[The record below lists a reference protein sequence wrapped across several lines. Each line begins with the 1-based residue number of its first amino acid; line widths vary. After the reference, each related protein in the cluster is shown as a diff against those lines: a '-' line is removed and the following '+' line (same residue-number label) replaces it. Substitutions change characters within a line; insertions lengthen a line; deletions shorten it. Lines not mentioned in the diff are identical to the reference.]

1 MARVMVA
8 MSGGVDS
15 SVVAALMQQS
25 GHDVTGV
32 TMHLWEGDGDKMVE
46 SRCCSMEMV
55 SGARRVCAQLGIP
68 YYVFNYQK
76 DFKKHVINYFA
87 DEYAHGM
94 TPNPC
99 LACNRDLKFRV
110 LLERAEMLGFDALAT
125 GHYVRNEYDGQQW
138 RMYRSADMRK
148 DQSYVLHML
157 GQKELSHLMFP
168 LGGMTK
174 PEVRALASQLE
185 LATAERPESQDICF
199 VPDRDYRSF
208 VRSQRPDAF
217 TGGDIVDTAGNKLG
231 EHQGIPLYTVGQ
243 RRGLGI
249 AVGSPLFVTHID
261 ATTNTVV
268 VGPQADL
275 RKARINV
282 DRVTYVAGVPFD
294 NEFRCAVQSRSHAP
308 TAPATAYVTGE
319 GCVELVFDEPQD
331 GISPGQSA
339 VMYRDDEVIGGGRIL
354 AQ

>member
-1 MARVMVA
+1 MRVMVA

-15 SVVAALMQQS
+15 SVVAAMLHQA

-32 TMHLWEGDGDKMVE
+32 TMHLWEGDNDKMVE

-76 DFKKHVINYFA
+76 DFRKHVINYFA
-87 DEYAHGM
+87 DEYTHGM

-99 LACNRDLKFRV
+99 LACNRDVKFKA
-110 LLERAEMLGFDALAT
+110 LLERAQLLGFDALAT
-125 GHYVRNEYDGQQW
+125 GHYVRNEQHAGQW
-138 RMYRSADMRK
+138 HLYRSADLRK

-157 GQKELSHLMFP
+157 GQSELSRLLFP
-168 LGGMTK
+168 LGGLTK
-174 PEVRALASQLE
+174 PQVRAMASE
-185 LATAERPESQDICF
+185 MGLATAERPESQDICF

-208 VRSQRPDAF
+208 VKSQRPEAF
-217 TGGDIVDTAGNKLG
+217 MPGDIVDSTGQKLG
-231 EHQGIPLYTVGQ
+231 AHQGIPLYTVGQ

-261 ATTNTVV
+261 ADNNTVV
-268 VGPQADL
+268 VGPAADL
-275 RKARINV
+275 RKATICV
-282 DRVTYVAGVPFD
+282 DRVTYVAGTPPDTQFV
-294 NEFRCAVQSRSHAP
+294 CAVQSRSHADA
-308 TAPATAYVTGE
+308 APARAVVTGE
-319 GCVELVFDEPQD
+319 RTVEIHFDTPQD

-339 VMYRDDEVIGGGRIL
+339 VFYRDDEVIGGGRIL
-354 AQ
+354 A